1 MAEIVKKYNL
11 IQSIN
16 TDTVESDIKLAEGES
31 PHLVNTGIERD
42 GGLTNLYKASEDNS
56 LYDEVFYCKSGGKVG
71 LRYDSVND
79 FYRVYS
85 NGKEVCQ
92 VPPWGVKTKAA
103 VRAQAEDVVATTD
116 GKLLTV
122 RTANGKAVI
131 EEYDPAV
138 SWIPLRTKEITMDAT
153 IVRTFFVRRR
163 NQTFDTTDAVVG
175 IYIVIATG
183 IPNPKIFTSCGLI
196 TTIAYGANV
205 WTFSQIFCW
214 YENGYII
221 SSASNEI
228 TGITVLVRSDGV
240 IQAYQ
245 ETQTITAR
253 LNRTTDALTFFA
265 TREEDI
271 ASVVT
276 AVNTIGFTFTPPA
289 ALLGAWAITTISDT
303 VALASNTTIK
313 ATIGGIVKA
322 GLTATPYQYLLWTD
336 GITQKEFSVGHGTI
350 PEFFGYIDGDT
361 DDEIFFKMHTIMY
374 EGSYVSASW
383 DRFSNGASVT
393 EIGEIDGKYAP
404 GIVKNADGDY
414 CIVFKKSDQ
423 TFGYAILSKTIDNR
437 IQGISSSVAKINTIY
452 AGNIIDTDI
461 NSASWGGSPFNG
473 FLFIRARPE
482 SGTGAFTKRVASRH
496 LNQYGNSVDTGDK
509 VLINIVSN
517 TDYCLVVDF
526 PENLAYGGVSG
537 IVDVFYEDEYKISVG
552 QSNGTIIN
560 PALLDTLYVE
570 DNRIPAPLG
579 SGISDLLFSLVDK
592 IAVRERN
599 YDGYQLA
606 NEITGTYEAFELYG
620 SIYLFD
626 GVDISQLTLAAGVVS
641 SVDFVAHAIG
651 LVYLASAPTLA
662 YFLSSFDN
670 SLFSFDGGRAVQKM
684 GRFNRKAAISEAAY
698 NVRENTL
705 VLVTADSLIW
715 IRDGIVT
722 ENDLPF
728 TGDFTVFITEN
739 GTFFLQDG
747 AVVQYLYEQIDV
759 LDETIDG
766 GTFDSGVFTDTID
779 GGAFSDTDFN
789 EVIDGGTFDQEGAVC
804 PFSWES
810 AFIGQADN
818 NLQVI
823 SRYAIRFYSPTRDE
837 AEVTVTYTAFNQ
849 ETRWTETK
857 TFTIGDATNPW
868 DDDGNA
874 YISFRP
880 TKGRALAQSIGVA
893 FAEKL
898 VLYEVYAYTQGVER
912 AINKNQR

>member
-42 GGLTNLYKASEDNS
+42 GGLTNLYKASESNS
-56 LYDEVFYCKSGGKVG
+56 LYDEIFYCKSGGKIG

-116 GKLLTV
+116 GKILTV

-153 IVRTFFVRRR
+153 ILQTFFVRRVD
-163 NQTFDTTDAVVG
+163 QTFDTTDAVVG
-175 IYIVIATG
+175 IFAFSSSSNRTKLFNTTGLLYTWAKGAT
-183 IPNPKIFTSCGLI
+183 L
-196 TTIAYGANV
+196 
-205 WTFSQIFCW
+205 SQVFAW
-214 YENGYII
+214 WADYGYIL
-221 SSASNEI
+221 SFKQKTQYE
-228 TGITVLVRSDGV
+228 TVLLKSDG
-240 IQAYQ
+240 
-245 ETQTITAR
+245 TLGTAESLVGDCVAR
-253 LNRTTDALTFFA
+253 VNWGTG
-265 TREEDI
+265 
-271 ASVVT
+271 VVT
-276 AVNTIGFTFTPPA
+276 FRGFVGDDPAALVGAGLFPIVGYVFTPPA
-289 ALLGAWAITTISDT
+289 APGGGWSATAVSSSTATGYVSSQACMGGVIRSHTNAGAQKLIEWYDG
-303 VALASNTTIK
+303 VALQTWTSGQNTT
-313 ATIGGIVKA
+313 
-322 GLTATPYQYLLWTD
+322 
-336 GITQKEFSVGHGTI
+336 
-350 PEFFGYIDGDT
+350 PEFFGLIDGYSGDKVYV
-361 DDEIFFKMHTIMY
+361 KMHTILNTGAY
-374 EGSYVSASW
+374 LSASW
-383 DRFSNGASVT
+383 DEFSIGKPIT
-393 EIGEIDGKYAP
+393 EIGEINPDYSP
-404 GIVKNADGDY
+404 QIMKNSDGDY
-414 CIVFKKSDQ
+414 VVIFKRSDE
-423 TFGYAILSKTIDNR
+423 TFGYIILSKTLDSR
-437 IQGISSSVAKINTIY
+437 IQAISNSVASINTIY
-452 AGNIIDTDI
+452 AGNIVDTEI
-461 NSASWGGSPFNG
+461 NAAAFGSNAFNG
-473 FLFIRARPE
+473 FAIPITVYPTGGAVTFTYAARH
-482 SGTGAFTKRVASRH
+482 SNK
-496 LNQYGNSVDTGDK
+496 YGNSVDTGEK
-509 VLINIVSN
+509 TLTNCAAGTANGLSESLVENIMFGGVKDVIDIYLD
-517 TDYCLVVDF
+517 TDYIESIGSNNATYIRPNLVD
-526 PENLAYGGVSG
+526 
-537 IVDVFYEDEYKISVG
+537 
-552 QSNGTIIN
+552 TI
-560 PALLDTLYVE
+560 YVE

-579 SGISDLLFSLVDK
+579 SEVSDLLFSLVDK

-606 NEITGTYEAFELYG
+606 NEITGMYEAFELYG

-626 GVDISQLTLAAGVVS
+626 GVDISQLTLASGVVS

-651 LVYLASAPTLA
+651 LRYLTSAPTLA
-662 YFLSSFDN
+662 YFLSDFDN

-684 GRFNRKAAISEAAY
+684 GRFNRKAAIAEAAY
-698 NVRENTL
+698 NVKENTL

-728 TGDFTVFITEN
+728 VGDFTVFITEN

-823 SRYAIRFYSPTRDE
+823 SRYAIRFFSPSGDE

-868 DDDGNA
+868 DSEGNA

-880 TKGRALAQSIGVA
+880 TKGRALAQSIGVS

-898 VLYEVYAYTQGVER
+898 VLFEVYAYTQGVER
-912 AINKNQR
+912 AINKNQG

>member
-42 GGLTNLYKASEDNS
+42 GGLTNLYKASESNS

-153 IVRTFFVRRR
+153 ILQTFFVRRID
-163 NQTFDTTDAVVG
+163 QTFDTTDAVVG
-175 IYIVIATG
+175 IYAFNAAENRFKLFDTSGLLYTG
-183 IPNPKIFTSCGLI
+183 
-196 TTIAYGANV
+196 NV
-205 WTFSQIFCW
+205 ACQFNQIFAW
-214 YENGYII
+214 WADYGYII
-221 SSASNEI
+221 VSNQELTAS
-228 TGITVLVRSDGV
+228 TLKLLKSDGTSDASIAFRTNV
-240 IQAYQ
+240 
-245 ETQTITAR
+245 TAR
-253 LNRTTDALTFFA
+253 VNRLTGA
-265 TREEDI
+265 
-271 ASVVT
+271 VVFY
-276 AVNTIGFTFTPPA
+276 AFSIIGSLVPESSLLAQEYIPPA
-289 ALLGAWAITTISDT
+289 APGGVWTRNDINITGTTKTNYESCIGGVICSNKDGIGQKIIDWYDGIAKKTWIVGHDT
-303 VALASNTTIK
+303 V
-313 ATIGGIVKA
+313 
-322 GLTATPYQYLLWTD
+322 
-336 GITQKEFSVGHGTI
+336 
-350 PEFFGYIDGDT
+350 PEFFGLVDGDST
-361 DDEIFFKMHTIMY
+361 DKIYIKQNTILY
-374 EGSYVSASW
+374 KGAYLSVSW
-383 DRFSNGASVT
+383 DEFSIGKPIT
-393 EIGEIDGKYAP
+393 EIGEINPFYAP
-404 GIVKNADGDY
+404 QIMKNADGDY
-414 CIVFKKSDQ
+414 VVVFKRSNE
-423 TFGYAILSKTIDNR
+423 TFGYTILSKDLDSR
-437 IQGISSSVAKINTIY
+437 IQAISNSVVELNTIY
-452 AGNIIDTDI
+452 AGNIIDTSI
-461 NSASWGGSPFNG
+461 GAAAFGGNAFNG
-473 FLFIRARPE
+473 FVIPIGPTVGGGASSYLFAARH
-482 SGTGAFTKRVASRH
+482 S
-496 LNQYGNSVDTGDK
+496 NQYGNSVDTGEK
-509 VLINIVSN
+509 TIVN
-517 TDYCLVVDF
+517 TDALMLTNMSEILIENIMFDGIKDVIDVYLESEYIESIGQNNAAYIRPNLV
-526 PENLAYGGVSG
+526 
-537 IVDVFYEDEYKISVG
+537 
-552 QSNGTIIN
+552 
-560 PALLDTLYVE
+560 DTLYVE

-579 SGISDLLFSLVDK
+579 SEISALLFHMVDK

-626 GVDISQLTLAAGVVS
+626 GVDISQLSLSGGVVS
-641 SVDFVAHAIG
+641 SVDFVAEATG
-651 LVYLASAPTLA
+651 LRYLASAPTLA
-662 YFLSSFDN
+662 YFLSDFDN
-670 SLFSFDGGRAVQKM
+670 SLYSFDGGRAVQKI
-684 GRFNRKAAISEAAY
+684 GRFNRKAAIAEAAY
-698 NVRENTL
+698 NVKENTL

-722 ENDLPF
+722 ENDPPF
-728 TGDFTVFITEN
+728 VGDFTVFITEN

-759 LDETIDG
+759 LDEIIDG
-766 GTFDSGVFTDTID
+766 GTFDSDVFTDTID
-779 GGAFSDTDFN
+779 GGALSDTDFD

-823 SRYAIRFYSPTRDE
+823 SRYAIRFFSPSGDE